1 MSSAIDIFSVPE
13 VVPAHFLYGKKKCPE
28 NSRMPSPR
36 LNIEK
41 LIEVLMRVS
50 DGLYACWQASRNDEL
65 TESINVERNRL
76 EVLIQNLERLLE

>member
-1 MSSAIDIFSVPE
+1 
-13 VVPAHFLYGKKKCPE
+13 
-28 NSRMPSPR
+28 MPPR

-65 TESINVERNRL
+65 TESISVERNRL
-76 EVLIQNLERLLE
+76 EVLIRSLERLVDDE

>member
-1 MSSAIDIFSVPE
+1 
-13 VVPAHFLYGKKKCPE
+13 
-28 NSRMPSPR
+28 MPPS
-36 LNIEK
+36 LNVEK

-76 EVLIQNLERLLE
+76 EVLIRTLEVLVDNE

>member
-41 LIEVLMRVS
+41 LIEVLRVS

>member
-1 MSSAIDIFSVPE
+1 
-13 VVPAHFLYGKKKCPE
+13 
-28 NSRMPSPR
+28 MPPR

-76 EVLIQNLERLLE
+76 EVLIQNLEKLLE

>member
-28 NSRMPSPR
+28 NSRMPPR